1 MFCPKCGQS
10 QVSDEVRFCSRCGL
24 PLGGVAEVMANNGL
38 LPAHLL
44 APNAAPGAMSPRRKG
59 IRQGGTL
66 MLVGIFLIPM
76 LAILHGAIGLPA
88 EYILFGVLAVL
99 AGLLRLLYAVIFE
112 DKSPTAHAA
121 QPYAPTTAHAQFDPR
136 VQAGALPPADFQPA
150 PSFFAPRQN
159 TAEIPVPPSV
169 TDHTTR
175 LLEHESDPR
184 ER

>member
-24 PLGGVAEVMANNGL
+24 ALGGVAEVVANNGL
-38 LPAHLL
+38 LPAPLL
-44 APNAAPGAMSPRRKG
+44 APGNAPGAMSPRRKG
-59 IRQGGTL
+59 VRQGGAL
-66 MLVGIFLIPM
+66 VLVGVFLIPM
-76 LAILHGAIGLPA
+76 LAILHAAIRFPTELT
-88 EYILFGVLAVL
+88 LFGVLAVL

-112 DKSPTAHAA
+112 DKSPAAHAA
-121 QPYAPTTAHAQFDPR
+121 QPYPTTAPGQFDPR
-136 VQAGALPPADFQPA
+136 ARVGALPPGDFQPA
-150 PSFFAPRQN
+150 PSFFAPRSD

-175 LLEHESDPR
+175 LLGHENDPR